1 MTKRRVSS
9 SHVVEPPAQTFS
21 RCLVVGDQVFISGIT
36 AGGPDGI
43 AGGNSMEG
51 QARAV
56 YTRIKHLI
64 EAAGGT
70 MDDIVRLLT
79 FVTDI
84 SRRDEILRV
93 RREFFGSDADYPTST
108 LVEVSALVV
117 PGLLI
122 EVEAQAVLGA
132 GRR

>member
-1 MTKRRVSS
+1 
-9 SHVVEPPAQTFS
+9 
-21 RCLVVGDQVFISGIT
+21 VVGDQVFISGIT

-43 AGGNSMEG
+43 EGGDSMEA
-51 QARAV
+51 QARTV
-56 YTRIKHLI
+56 YTRIKHLM

-93 RREFFGSDADYPTST
+93 RREFFPGVTDYPTST

>member
-9 SHVVEPPAQTFS
+9 PHVLEPPPQTFS
-21 RCLVVGDQVFISGIT
+21 RCLVVGDQVFIAGIT
-36 AGGPDGI
+36 AAGPDGI
-43 AGGNSMEG
+43 AGGDSMEG

-56 YTRIKHLI
+56 YTRIKHLM

-93 RREFFGSDADYPTST
+93 RREFFSGDYPTST
-108 LVEVSALVV
+108 LVEVSGLVL

-122 EVEAQAVLGA
+122 EVEAQAILGA